1 MDKMAVLRCLTSTD
15 FFQLL
20 SNGELK
26 LYLLLLV
33 NASEFD
39 TVEKINL
46 KQIGKANGKMPCLSE
61 LKAMMASLE
70 RHGLAVTE
78 QVTGHPPQAG
88 SSLRFRLRKPYG
100 HIEEKA
106 VNPVRPL
113 VSYGVNKKYD
123 RRIKW
128 QKS

>member
-1 MDKMAVLRCLTSTD
+1 MDKIEVLKYLSNAD
-15 FFQLL
+15 FFPLL

-33 NASEFD
+33 NASKFD
-39 TVEKINL
+39 TVEKVYL
-46 KQIGKANGKMPCLSE
+46 RQIEKANGQMPCLSE

-78 QVTGHPPQAG
+78 QVTGHPQAEG
-88 SSLRFRLRKPYG
+88 SLRFRIRKPYG

-128 QKS
+128 QKR